1 MKNTKN
7 KKITGIALVAAI
19 ILIIFGVLYYS
30 KINNTSSIDV
40 KLDEEK
46 REKLDEE
53 GKAKFKFTPKK
64 DGYYYLDWVEYGLE
78 EGKSG
83 KLYLYENMKKKIKVN
98 SNVFYFKRGNSYYFI
113 DDMSKFL
120 ANGRDYEVS
129 LKVKSFESGKIT
141 DDKTVTIDKDTV
153 LYYSGT
159 ASEVKRMVVDGDGET
174 VIKIESINGSKI
186 STMGYAKNGNK
197 NMFQSIKGAKMRLI
211 CKNISKETKITIKKI
226 PTMMKKNK
234 ELTRY

>member
-7 KKITGIALVAAI
+7 KKITGIAIVAAI

-46 REKLDEE
+46 KQKLDKE
-53 GKAKFKFTPKK
+53 GKAKFKFTPRK
-64 DGYYYLDWVEYGLE
+64 DGYYSLDWIQYGLE
-78 EGKSG
+78 EDESG
-83 KLYLYENMKKKIKVN
+83 ELYLYENMKKEIEIN
-98 SNVFYFKRGNSYYFI
+98 SNIFYLKKGNDYYFI
-113 DDMSKFL
+113 DDMSAFL

-129 LKVKSFESGKIT
+129 LIVKSFESGKIT
-141 DDKTVTIDKDTV
+141 DNKTVTIYKDTV
-153 LYYSGT
+153 LEYTGT
-159 ASEVKRMVVDGDGET
+159 TNEIKTMVVDGGKKTAIE
-174 VIKIESINGSKI
+174 VEKIDDNIV
-186 STMGYAKNGNK
+186 STIGYAENGDN
-197 NMFQSIKGAKMRLI
+197 NWFETEKGAKMRLI